1 MNLIKFISTVLLL
14 VSFNTFSQELEL
26 KDADSLFYNENYAK
40 SKKIYDSIFYIN
52 KFYSESMLLK
62 MAMIEEKLN
71 NYEKSIYYLSIIQR
85 ENNDNLIQEKINQI
99 ASKNQLET
107 YNLSDIVYLNV
118 FFLKYKSK
126 LLSILIILISVI
138 FAANVF
144 LILKK
149 NKPNFFLKGFYILS
163 FLTLII
169 INYSVPRIGIVS
181 DNNTFI
187 MNEPS
192 SASDVFMI
200 ISKGEMLSIT
210 NNNIEAWYEVSI
222 ENKKKFIRKKNLYI
236 ID

>member
-1 MNLIKFISTVLLL
+1 M
-14 VSFNTFSQELEL
+14 
-26 KDADSLFYNENYAK
+26 
-40 SKKIYDSIFYIN
+40 
-52 KFYSESMLLK
+52 
-62 MAMIEEKLN
+62 
-71 NYEKSIYYLSIIQR
+71 
-85 ENNDNLIQEKINQI
+85 
-99 ASKNQLET
+99 
-107 YNLSDIVYLNV
+107 
-118 FFLKYKSK
+118 
-126 LLSILIILISVI
+126 ISVI

-200 ISKGEMLSIT
+200 ITKGEMLSIT
-210 NNNIEAWYEVSI
+210 NSNIEAWYEVSI

>member
-85 ENNDNLIQEKINQI
+85 ENNDNLIQENINQI
-99 ASKNQLET
+99 A
-107 YNLSDIVYLNV
+107 
-118 FFLKYKSK
+118 
-126 LLSILIILISVI
+126 SILIILISVI
-138 FAANVF
+138 FGANVF